1 MLGAIYRY
9 FIRFI
14 FVNLMFVFSVI
25 GFEYYLNSESLSH
38 YSGLKTIFH
47 LKSIFNNYIF
57 NSVFFDLYEYLF
69 FAINIYLL
77 IWLIRYFRYLNLPYA
92 LTIFKDVKQIEGM
105 QKKYKSSHDS
115 FRKKVTTKNGYK
127 LYYKNWVSISL
138 DEYNDKK
145 KEIIQYLGFD
155 GEIDVKPWGKRGV
168 ELTFYKLP
176 IIMEASLLD
185 YKKGFINYGFSR
197 NGNYYVPFENLIHTI
212 CVGESGSGKSN
223 NMHHLLQSIMLNDE
237 MVEKVELIDLKGTE
251 LYRYRD
257 IGYMNFIDDINQVKE
272 KLLYLKEVMNSR
284 FKEMKEKNLQLY
296 NGKFHFVFIDE
307 IGTIGTYPNKKLKD
321 EIFDLMIELFQKGR
335 AARIIFFIFAQK
347 IDSTN
352 IPSNVLANIPTKVLM
367 KTDSDFNINNTI
379 GTKESLEK
387 ITLTDPDSF
396 NKGRAILKDG
406 YTSEKILL
414 QIPYVRFKD

>member
-1 MLGAIYRY
+1 MIGAIYRY

-38 YSGLKTIFH
+38 YSGLKTIVH
-47 LKSIFNNYIF
+47 LKSLFNDYII

-69 FAINIYLL
+69 FAINVYLL

-92 LTIFKDVKQIEGM
+92 LNIFKDVKQIEGM

-115 FRKKVTTKNGYK
+115 FRKKVKTRNGYK
-127 LYYKNWVSISL
+127 LYYKNWVSISI
-138 DEYNDKK
+138 DAYNEKK
-145 KEIIQYLGFD
+145 KEIIQYLDFD

-176 IIMEASLLD
+176 TVIQASLLD

-197 NGNYYVPFENLIHTI
+197 KGNFYVPLSNLIHTI

-223 NMHHLLQSIMLNDE
+223 MMHHLLQSIMLNDE
-237 MVEKVELIDLKGTE
+237 IVEKVELIDLKGTE
-251 LYRYRD
+251 LYRYKD
-257 IGYMNFIDDINQVKE
+257 IPYMNFIDDINLIKE

-284 FKEMKEKNLQLY
+284 FQEMKEKNQQLY

-307 IGTIGTYPNKKLKD
+307 IGTIGTYPNKKSKD

-367 KTDSDFNINNTI
+367 KTDSDFNINNSI
-379 GTKESLEK
+379 GTKESLVR
-387 ITLTDPDSF
+387 ITLVDPDSF

-406 YTSEKILL
+406 YTSDKILL
-414 QIPYVRFKD
+414 QIPYIRFKD

>member
-25 GFEYYLNSESLSH
+25 SFEYYLNSESLSR
-38 YSGLKTIFH
+38 YLGIKIIFH
-47 LKSIFNNYIF
+47 LKSLFNDYILS
-57 NSVFFDLYEYLF
+57 SVFFDLYEYLF

-77 IWLIRYFRYLNLPYA
+77 IWLIRYFKYLNLSYA
-92 LTIFKDVKQIEGM
+92 LNIFKDVKQIEGM
-105 QKKYKSSHDS
+105 QKKYKASHDS
-115 FRKKVTTKNGYK
+115 FRKKIKTYNGYK
-127 LYYKNWVSISL
+127 LYYKNWVSISVNA
-138 DEYNDKK
+138 YNEKK
-145 KEIIQYLGFD
+145 KEIIQYLNFE
-155 GEIDVKPWGKRGV
+155 GEIEVRPWGKRGV
-168 ELTFYKLP
+168 ELIFYSLP
-176 IIMEASLLD
+176 KVLQASLLD
-185 YKKGFINYGFSR
+185 YRKGFINYGFGR
-197 NGNYYVPFENLIHTI
+197 RGNYYVPFENLIHTI

-223 NMHHLLQSIMLNDE
+223 NMHHLLQSIMLNHNL
-237 MVEKVELIDLKGTE
+237 VEKVELIDLKGTE
-251 LYRYRD
+251 LYRYKD
-257 IGYMNFIDDINQVKE
+257 VEYMNFIDDINQIKE
-272 KLLYLKEVMNSR
+272 KLLYLKDVMNSR
-284 FKEMKEKNLQLY
+284 FQLMKEKNLQLY

-307 IGTIGTYPNKKLKD
+307 IGTIGTFPNKKLRD

-367 KTDSDFNINNTI
+367 KTDSDFNINNSI
-379 GTKESLEK
+379 GTKESVEK

>member
-115 FRKKVTTKNGYK
+115 FRKKVKTKNGYK

-155 GEIDVKPWGKRGV
+155 GEIDVKTWGKRGV

-176 IIMEASLLD
+176 RIIEASLLD
-185 YKKGFINYGFSR
+185 YRKEFINYGFGR
-197 NGNYYVPFENLIHTI
+197 NGNYYVHFENLIHSI
-212 CVGESGSGKSN
+212 VVGESGSG
-223 NMHHLLQSIMLNDE
+223 
-237 MVEKVELIDLKGTE
+237 
-251 LYRYRD
+251 Y
-257 IGYMNFIDDINQVKE
+257 VK
-272 KLLYLKEVMNSR
+272 
-284 FKEMKEKNLQLY
+284 
-296 NGKFHFVFIDE
+296 
-307 IGTIGTYPNKKLKD
+307 
-321 EIFDLMIELFQKGR
+321 
-335 AARIIFFIFAQK
+335 
-347 IDSTN
+347 
-352 IPSNVLANIPTKVLM
+352 
-367 KTDSDFNINNTI
+367 
-379 GTKESLEK
+379 
-387 ITLTDPDSF
+387 
-396 NKGRAILKDG
+396 
-406 YTSEKILL
+406 
-414 QIPYVRFKD
+414 

>member
-14 FVNLMFVFSVI
+14 FINLAFVFSVI
-25 GFEYYLNSESLSH
+25 GFQYYLNSESLSH
-38 YSGLKTIFH
+38 YSGFKTIFH
-47 LKSIFNNYIF
+47 LKSLFNDYIL
-57 NSVFFDLYEYLF
+57 NSIFFDFYEYLF

-77 IWLIRYFRYLNLPYA
+77 IWLIRYFKYLNLPYA
-92 LTIFKDVKQIEGM
+92 LNIFKDVKQIEGM
-105 QKKYKSSHDS
+105 QKKYKASHDV
-115 FRKKVTTKNGYK
+115 FKKKVKTRNGYK

-138 DEYNDKK
+138 DAYNEKK
-145 KEIIQYLGFD
+145 KEIVQYLNFE
-155 GEIDVKPWGKRGV
+155 GEIDVKPSGKRGV
-168 ELTFYKLP
+168 ELIFYSLP
-176 IIMEASLLD
+176 KVLQASLFD

-197 NGNYYVPFENLIHTI
+197 IGNYYVPFENLIHTI

-257 IGYMNFIDDINQVKE
+257 IGYMNFIDDINQIKE
-272 KLLYLKEVMNSR
+272 KLSYLKEVMNSR
-284 FKEMKEKNLQLY
+284 FQEMKEKNLQLY

-307 IGTIGTYPNKKLKD
+307 IGTIGTYPNKKLRD

-379 GTKESLEK
+379 GTKESLER
-387 ITLTDPDSF
+387 ITLVDPDSF
-396 NKGRAILKDG
+396 NKGRAIIKDG

-414 QIPYVRFKD
+414 QIPYVKFKD

>member
-14 FVNLMFVFSVI
+14 FVNLGFVFFII
-25 GFEYYLNSESLSH
+25 GFEYYLNSESLSP
-38 YSGLKTIFH
+38 YLGIQIIFH
-47 LKSIFNNYIF
+47 IKDLIEDYISNSI
-57 NSVFFDLYEYLF
+57 FFDLYVYLF

-77 IWLIRYFRYLNLPYA
+77 IWLIRYFRCLNLPYA
-92 LTIFKDVKQIEGM
+92 LNIFKDVKQIEGM
-105 QKKYKSSHDS
+105 QKKYKASHDV
-115 FRKKVTTKNGYK
+115 FKKKIKTKNGYK
-127 LYYKNWVSISL
+127 LYYKNWVSISV
-138 DEYNDKK
+138 DAYNEKK
-145 KEIIQYLGFD
+145 KEIIQYLDFE
-155 GEIDVKPWGKRGV
+155 GEIEVKVWGKRGV
-168 ELTFYKLP
+168 ELIFYSLP
-176 IIMEASLLD
+176 TIIEASLLD
-185 YKKGFINYGFSR
+185 YKKGSVNYGFGR
-197 NGNYYVPFENLIHTI
+197 KGNYYVPFENLIHTI

-257 IGYMNFIDDINQVKE
+257 IGYMNFIDDINQIKE

-284 FKEMKEKNLQLY
+284 FLEMKEKNLQLY

-307 IGTIGTYPNKKLKD
+307 IGTIGTYPNKKLRD

-387 ITLTDPDSF
+387 ITLVDPDSF
-396 NKGRAILKDG
+396 NKGRAIIKDG
-406 YTSEKILL
+406 YTSDKILL

>member
-115 FRKKVTTKNGYK
+115 FRKKVKTKNGYK

-321 EIFDLMIELFQKGR
+321 ELFDLMIELFQKGR

>member
-1 MLGAIYRY
+1 MLGAFYRY
-9 FIRFI
+9 LIRFI
-14 FVNLMFVFSVI
+14 FVNLGFTFSAI
-25 GFEYYLNSESLSH
+25 GFEYYLNRESLSP
-38 YSGLKTIFH
+38 YLGLKIIFD
-47 LKSIFNNYIF
+47 LKDLIENYIF
-57 NSVFFDLYEYLF
+57 NSIFFDLYIYLF

-92 LTIFKDVKQIEGM
+92 INIYQDVKQIEGM

-115 FRKKVTTKNGYK
+115 FKKKVKTSNGYK

-138 DEYNDKK
+138 DAYNEKK

-155 GEIDVKPWGKRGV
+155 GEIDVKTWGKRGV

-176 IIMEASLLD
+176 KVIEASLLD
-185 YKKGFINYGFSR
+185 YKKGNINYGFSR
-197 NGNYYVPFENLIHTI
+197 IGNYYVPFENLIHTI

-237 MVEKVELIDLKGTE
+237 IIEKVELIDLKGTE
-251 LYRYRD
+251 LYRYKD
-257 IGYMNFIDDINQVKE
+257 VEYMNFIDDINLIKE

-284 FKEMKEKNLQLY
+284 FQLMKEKNLQLY
-296 NGKFHFVFIDE
+296 NGKFYFVFIDE

-352 IPSNVLANIPTKVLM
+352 IPSNVLANIPTKILM

-379 GTKESLEK
+379 GTKELLEK
-387 ITLTDPDSF
+387 ITLVDPDSF

-414 QIPYVRFKD
+414 QIPFIRFKD

>member
-1 MLGAIYRY
+1 MFGAFYRY
-9 FIRFI
+9 FTRFI
-14 FVNLMFVFSVI
+14 FLNLAFIFSII
-25 GFEYYLNSESLSH
+25 GFEYYLNRESISPYL
-38 YSGLKTIFH
+38 GFKIIFH
-47 LKSIFNNYIF
+47 LQELINEYIF
-57 NSVFFDLYEYLF
+57 NSIFFNLYIYLF
-69 FAINIYLL
+69 FVINIYLL
-77 IWLIRYFRYLNLPYA
+77 IWFIRYFRYLNLPYA
-92 LTIFKDVKQIEGM
+92 LNIFKDVKQMEGM
-105 QKKYKSSHDS
+105 EKKYKASHDS
-115 FRKKVTTKNGYK
+115 FIKKVKTKNGHK
-127 LYYKNWVSISL
+127 LYYKNWVSISI
-138 DEYNDKK
+138 DAYNEKK
-145 KEIIQYLGFD
+145 KEIIQYLDFD

-168 ELTFYKLP
+168 ELVFYSLP
-176 IIMEASLLD
+176 KFIQASLAD
-185 YKKGFINYGFSR
+185 YKKGFINYGFGR
-197 NGNYYVPFENLIHTI
+197 EGHYYVPFENLIHSLV
-212 CVGESGSGKSN
+212 VGESGSGKSN
-223 NMHHLLQSIMLNDE
+223 DMHHVLQSIILNDE
-237 MVEKVELIDLKGTE
+237 IVEKVELIDLKGTE

-257 IGYMNFIDDINQVKE
+257 FEYMNFIDDINLIKD
-272 KLLYLKEVMNSR
+272 KFLYLKEVMNSR

-307 IGTIGTYPNKKLKD
+307 IGTIGTYPNKKVRD
-321 EIFDLMIELFQKGR
+321 EIFDLMVELFQKGR

-387 ITLTDPDSF
+387 ITLVDPDSF

>member
-1 MLGAIYRY
+1 MFGAFYRY
-9 FIRFI
+9 FIRFFIINLI
-14 FVNLMFVFSVI
+14 FVCSVT

-38 YSGLKTIFH
+38 YSGLKKIFH
-47 LKSIFNNYIF
+47 LKDLMGNYIF
-57 NSVFFDLYEYLF
+57 NSIFFDLYLYLF
-69 FAINIYLL
+69 FAINLYLL
-77 IWLIRYFRYLNLPYA
+77 IWLIKNYRYLNLSYA
-92 LTIFKDVKQIEGM
+92 LNIFKDVKQIEGM

-115 FRKKVTTKNGYK
+115 FRKKVKTKNGYN

-138 DEYNDKK
+138 DAYNEKK
-145 KEIIQYLGFD
+145 KEIIQYLDFE

-168 ELTFYKLP
+168 ELIFYKLP
-176 IIMEASLLD
+176 TIIEASLLD
-185 YKKGFINYGFSR
+185 YKKGSVNYGFGR
-197 NGNYYVPFENLIHTI
+197 KGNYYVPFENLIHTI

-223 NMHHLLQSIMLNDE
+223 MMHHLLQSIMLNDE

-257 IGYMNFIDDINQVKE
+257 IGYMNFIDDINQIKE

-284 FKEMKEKNLQLY
+284 FLEMKEKNLQLY

-307 IGTIGTYPNKKLKD
+307 IGTIGTFPNKKLRD

-352 IPSNVLANIPTKVLM
+352 IPSNVLANIPTKILM

-379 GTKESLEK
+379 GTKELLEK
-387 ITLTDPDSF
+387 ITLVDPDSF

-414 QIPYVRFKD
+414 QIPFIRFKD

>member
-1 MLGAIYRY
+1 MLGAFYRY
-9 FIRFI
+9 FIKFI

-38 YSGLKTIFH
+38 YSGLKKIFH
-47 LKSIFNNYIF
+47 LKDLMGNYIF
-57 NSVFFDLYEYLF
+57 NSIFFDLYLYLF
-69 FAINIYLL
+69 FAINLYLL
-77 IWLIRYFRYLNLPYA
+77 IWLIKNYRYLNLSYA
-92 LTIFKDVKQIEGM
+92 LNIFKDVKQIEGM
-105 QKKYKSSHDS
+105 QKKYKASHDV
-115 FRKKVTTKNGYK
+115 FKKKIKTTNGYK

-138 DEYNDKK
+138 DAYNDKK
-145 KEIIQYLGFD
+145 KEIIQYLGVN
-155 GEIDVKPWGKRGV
+155 GEIDVKPWGKKGV
-168 ELTFYKLP
+168 ELIFYSLP
-176 IIMEASLLD
+176 KVLQASLLD
-185 YKKGFINYGFSR
+185 YRKGFINYGFGR

-237 MVEKVELIDLKGTE
+237 IIEKVELIDLKGTE
-251 LYRYRD
+251 LYRYKD
-257 IGYMNFIDDINQVKE
+257 VEYMNFIDDINLIKE

-284 FKEMKEKNLQLY
+284 FQMMKEKNLQLY

-352 IPSNVLANIPTKVLM
+352 IPSNVLANIPTKILM

-379 GTKESLEK
+379 GTKELLEK
-387 ITLTDPDSF
+387 ITLVDPDSF

-414 QIPYVRFKD
+414 QIPFIRFKD

>member
-1 MLGAIYRY
+1 MFGAFYRY
-9 FIRFI
+9 FIRFFIINLI
-14 FVNLMFVFSVI
+14 FVCSVT

-38 YSGLKTIFH
+38 YSGLKKIFH
-47 LKSIFNNYIF
+47 LKDLMGNYIF
-57 NSVFFDLYEYLF
+57 NSIFFDLYEYLF

-77 IWLIRYFRYLNLPYA
+77 IWFIRYFKYLNLSYA
-92 LTIFKDVKQIEGM
+92 LNIFKDVKQLEGM

-115 FRKKVTTKNGYK
+115 FRKKVKTKNGYN

-138 DEYNDKK
+138 DAYNEKK
-145 KEIIQYLGFD
+145 KEIIQYLDFE

-168 ELTFYKLP
+168 ELIFYKLP
-176 IIMEASLLD
+176 TIIEASLLD
-185 YKKGFINYGFSR
+185 YKKGSVNYGFGR
-197 NGNYYVPFENLIHTI
+197 KGNYYVPFENLIHTI

-223 NMHHLLQSIMLNDE
+223 MMHHLLQSIMLNDE

-257 IGYMNFIDDINQVKE
+257 IGYMNFIDDINQIKE

-284 FKEMKEKNLQLY
+284 FLEMKEKNLQLY

-307 IGTIGTYPNKKLKD
+307 IGTIGTFPNKKLRD

-347 IDSTN
+347 N
-352 IPSNVLANIPTKVLM
+352 
-367 KTDSDFNINNTI
+367 
-379 GTKESLEK
+379 
-387 ITLTDPDSF
+387 
-396 NKGRAILKDG
+396 
-406 YTSEKILL
+406 
-414 QIPYVRFKD
+414 

>member
-1 MLGAIYRY
+1 MFGAFYRY
-9 FIRFI
+9 FVRFFILNLAFFLSI
-14 FVNLMFVFSVI
+14 FS
-25 GFEYYLNSESLSH
+25 FEYYLNSESLSH

-47 LKSIFNNYIF
+47 LKDIIENYQVNSILLDFYI
-57 NSVFFDLYEYLF
+57 SIF
-69 FAINIYLL
+69 FAINLYLL
-77 IWLIRYFRYLNLPYA
+77 IWFIRYFKYLNLPYA
-92 LTIFKDVKQIEGM
+92 INIYQDVKQIEGM

-115 FRKKVTTKNGYK
+115 FRKKVKTHNGYK
-127 LYYKNWVSISL
+127 LFYKNWVSISL
-138 DEYNDKK
+138 DSYNEKK

-155 GEIDVKPWGKRGV
+155 GEINIKPWDKRGV

-176 IIMEASLLD
+176 TVIEASLLD
-185 YKKGFINYGFSR
+185 YKQGNINYGFGR
-197 NGNYYVPFENLIHTI
+197 NGNYYIPFENLIHTI

-223 NMHHLLQSIMLNDE
+223 MMHHLLQSIILNDGII
-237 MVEKVELIDLKGTE
+237 EKVELIDLKGTE

-257 IGYMNFIDDINQVKE
+257 VDYMDFIDDINQIKE
-272 KLLYLKEVMNSR
+272 KFLYLKEVMNSR
-284 FKEMKEKNLQLY
+284 FQLMKEKNLQLF
-296 NGKFHFVFIDE
+296 NGKFYCVFIDE
-307 IGTIGTYPNKKLKD
+307 VGTIGTFPNKKLRD

-367 KTDSDFNINNTI
+367 KTDSDFNINNSI

-414 QIPYVRFKD
+414 QIPFIRFKD

>member
-14 FVNLMFVFSVI
+14 FINLAFVFSVI

-38 YSGLKTIFH
+38 YSGFKTIFH
-47 LKSIFNNYIF
+47 LKSLFNDYIL
-57 NSVFFDLYEYLF
+57 NSIFFDFYEYLF

-92 LTIFKDVKQIEGM
+92 LNIFKDVKQIEGM
-105 QKKYKSSHDS
+105 QKKYKASHDV
-115 FRKKVTTKNGYK
+115 FKKKVKTRNGYK

-138 DEYNDKK
+138 DAYNEKK
-145 KEIIQYLGFD
+145 KEIVQYLNFE
-155 GEIDVKPWGKRGV
+155 GEIDVKPSGKRGV
-168 ELTFYKLP
+168 ELIFYSLP
-176 IIMEASLLD
+176 KVLQASLFD

-197 NGNYYVPFENLIHTI
+197 IGNYYVPFENLIHTI

-257 IGYMNFIDDINQVKE
+257 IGYMNFIDDINQIKE

-284 FKEMKEKNLQLY
+284 FLEMKEKNLQLY
-296 NGKFHFVFIDE
+296 DGKFHFVFIDE
-307 IGTIGTYPNKKLKD
+307 VGTIGTYPNKKLRD

-387 ITLTDPDSF
+387 ITLVDPDSF
-396 NKGRAILKDG
+396 NKGRAIIKDG
-406 YTSEKILL
+406 YTSDKILL
-414 QIPYVRFKD
+414 QIPYIRFKD

>member
-1 MLGAIYRY
+1 MFGAFYRY
-9 FIRFI
+9 FIRFFIINLI
-14 FVNLMFVFSVI
+14 FVCSVT

-38 YSGLKTIFH
+38 YSGLKKIFH
-47 LKSIFNNYIF
+47 LKDLMGNYIF
-57 NSVFFDLYEYLF
+57 NSIFFDLYEYLF

-77 IWLIRYFRYLNLPYA
+77 IWFIRYFKYLNLSYA
-92 LTIFKDVKQIEGM
+92 LNIFKDVKQLEGM

-115 FRKKVTTKNGYK
+115 FRKKVKTKNGYN

-138 DEYNDKK
+138 DAYNEKK
-145 KEIIQYLGFD
+145 KEIIQYLDFE
-155 GEIDVKPWGKRGV
+155 GEIDVKSWGKRGV
-168 ELTFYKLP
+168 ELIFYKLP
-176 IIMEASLLD
+176 TIIEASLLD
-185 YKKGFINYGFSR
+185 YKKGSVNYGFGR
-197 NGNYYVPFENLIHTI
+197 KGNYYVPFENLIHTI

-223 NMHHLLQSIMLNDE
+223 MMHHLLQSIMLNDE

-257 IGYMNFIDDINQVKE
+257 IGYMNFIDDINQIKE

-284 FKEMKEKNLQLY
+284 FLEMKEKNLQLY

-307 IGTIGTYPNKKLKD
+307 IGTIGTFPNKKLRD

-379 GTKESLEK
+379 GTKELLEK
-387 ITLTDPDSF
+387 ITLVDPDSF